1 MAVAIFVFLQP
12 EVRESVEVVDDLLQV
27 WLCLVFMQETTSFI
41 YLFLLISR
49 SISVLCAA
57 SLTHFIRNMSSQ
69 CLKMPFWNKGLC

>member
-12 EVRESVEVVDDLLQV
+12 EVSESVEVVDDLLQV

-49 SISVLCAA
+49 SISIMCSIINSFHQEYVFSVFKNAFLE
-57 SLTHFIRNMSSQ
+57 
-69 CLKMPFWNKGLC
+69 